1 MQKLRIYDVALAM
14 AGEAAVIGR
23 RIERFDRDLARQVR
37 RSSTAV
43 PLNVAEGMCARGA
56 NKQARYQ
63 TAMAEANETV
73 AAVQVAKVAGYLE
86 EVDVTKLLDRLDHIT
101 AVMWKLTH

>member
-1 MQKLRIYDVALAM
+1 MQKLEIYDVALLM
-14 AGEAAVIGR
+14 VREVAAVGR
-23 RIERFDRDLARQVR
+23 QVERFDRDLARQMR

-43 PLNVAEGMCARGA
+43 PLNVAEGTYARGA

-63 TAMAEANETV
+63 TAMAEASETF
-73 AAVQVAKVAGYLE
+73 AAVEVAKTAGYLE
-86 EVDVTKLLDRLDHIT
+86 DLDVAELLDRLDHIA

>member
-1 MQKLRIYDVALAM
+1 MQKLKIYDVALLM
-14 AGEAAVIGR
+14 AREAAAVGR
-23 RIERFDRDLARQVR
+23 RIERFDRDLARQMR

-43 PLNVAEGMCARGA
+43 PLNVAEGMYARGA

-63 TAMAEANETV
+63 TAMAEASETA
-73 AAVQVAKVAGYLE
+73 AAVEVAKMVGYLE
-86 EVDVTKLLDRLDHIT
+86 GVDVSRLLDRLDHIS

>member
-1 MQKLRIYDVALAM
+1 MQKLRIYDVALVM
-14 AGEAAVIGR
+14 AGEAAVVWKQ
-23 RIERFDRDLARQVR
+23 IERFDRDLARQMR

-43 PLNVAEGMCARGA
+43 PLNVAEGMYARGA

-73 AAVQVAKVAGYLE
+73 AAVEVARTVGYLE
-86 EVDVTKLLDRLDHIT
+86 GVDVTALLRRLDHIS